1 MLSSTIFASKPSTE
15 KSFIKIVLPHYFLQA
30 EFFHKRKTSSKCVDQ
45 RVASLPFLVPSSS
58 LCINIYSF
66 LLLKTKRRAN
76 IASPYHSRVV
86 FHLLI
91 ILSAVLKNT
100 RILCQDEVSAEKDVG
115 SCKFLSVMMYLWKA
129 SSFKATTNMG
139 KCIVEIV
146 EDLLAP
152 KIINIVVPLLF
163 ALQAVSDST
172 INSGSAAK
180 LIFPQK

>member
-1 MLSSTIFASKPSTE
+1 M
-15 KSFIKIVLPHYFLQA
+15 Y
-30 EFFHKRKTSSKCVDQ
+30 SSKCVDQ

-58 LCINIYSF
+58 LCIQISLF
-66 LLLKTKRRAN
+66 LLLKTKHRAN
-76 IASPYHSRVV
+76 ITSPHHSRVL

-91 ILSAVLKNT
+91 ILSAVLENT
-100 RILCQDEVSAEKDVG
+100 RILCQDKVSAEKDVG

-129 SSFKATTNMG
+129 SLFRATTNMG
-139 KCIVEIV
+139 KCIVAIV

-152 KIINIVVPLLF
+152 TIINIVVPLLF
-163 ALQAVSDST
+163 SLRAVFDPA

>member
-1 MLSSTIFASKPSTE
+1 MLSSTIFASKPTTV
-15 KSFIKIVLPHYFLQA
+15 KSFIKIVLPHYFLQV
-30 EFFHKRKTSSKCVDQ
+30 EFFHKRKASSKCVDQ
-45 RVASLPFLVPSSS
+45 KVASLPFLVPSSS
-58 LCINIYSF
+58 LCIHISSF

-76 IASPYHSRVV
+76 IASPHHSRVL

-91 ILSAVLKNT
+91 ILSTVLKNT
-100 RILCQDEVSAEKDVG
+100 RILCQDEVSAEKDVR

-129 SSFKATTNMG
+129 SLFKGTTNMG
-139 KCIVEIV
+139 KCIVAIV

-163 ALQAVSDST
+163 ALRAVSDSA
-172 INSGSAAK
+172 INSSSATK